1 MKRGSKKLFA
11 MLLAA
16 AMVLSLTSCGS
27 KTEGGSASA
36 SQSAVEELK
45 YPEKNVGVVV
55 QFSAGGPTD
64 MSVRGVLDA
73 VDGVTFAVENVT
85 GGSGLIG
92 LTKVA
97 NSATDG
103 YTLGCI
109 NVDLAINYV
118 LGRTEMSPADFIP
131 LACSI
136 CDYYTLVVNADAP
149 FSTMTEFVEYAK
161 AHPGEVVIGD
171 TGVGAAPYLAAT
183 AIADYFDL
191 DYKLVSY
198 DGSSDC
204 VTAVVGGHIDATFTQ
219 LSPAKGQ
226 IEAGALKA
234 IACVADE
241 RMSAWPD
248 IPTVK
253 ESYPDIDFELASW
266 VFISAYQGT
275 DEAICDYL
283 EEVLGAASASEE
295 FANTLES
302 LSMQNVVMSTEE
314 AEQFISDQLALYA
327 KLCEGLEV
335 E

>member
-1 MKRGSKKLFA
+1 MKKFIA
-11 MLLAA
+11 LLLTLC
-16 AMVLSLTSCGS
+16 MVLVLCACGQPEES
-27 KTEGGSASA
+27 EGG
-36 SQSAVEELK
+36 EKTLD
-45 YPEKNVGVVV
+45 YPKQNVNVVV

-73 VDGVTFAVENVT
+73 VDADITFAAENVT

-97 NSATDG
+97 SSPADG

-109 NVDLAINYV
+109 NVDLAINYA

-149 FSTMTEFVEYAK
+149 YSTMEEFVEYVK

-171 TGVGAAPYLAAT
+171 TGVGAAPMLTAT
-183 AIADYFDL
+183 AIADFFDL

-198 DGSSDC
+198 DGSADC
-204 VTAVVGGHIDATFTQ
+204 VTAVVGGHIDGTFTQ

-226 IEAGALKA
+226 LEAGGLKA
-234 IACVADE
+234 IACVANE
-241 RMSAWPD
+241 RMTSWPD

-253 ESYPDIDFELASW
+253 ESYPDIDFEVASW
-266 VFISAYQGT
+266 VFISAYEGT

-283 EEVLGAASASEE
+283 EEVLGAASRSDK
-295 FANTLES
+295 FQNTLSE
-302 LSMQNVVMSTEE
+302 LSMQNDPMTREE
-314 AEQFISDQLALYA
+314 AQAFIQAQIELYQE
-327 KLCEGLEV
+327 LCKDLDV

>member
-1 MKRGSKKLFA
+1 MKRLWKKCLAGILVVTSVAALGACSTGDGS
-11 MLLAA
+11 
-16 AMVLSLTSCGS
+16 STGGTSG
-27 KTEGGSASA
+27 
-36 SQSAVEELK
+36 QELN

-73 VDGVTFAVENVT
+73 TEGVTFAVENVT

-92 LTKVA
+92 LTKVV
-97 NSATDG
+97 SADTDG

-118 LGRTEMSPADFIP
+118 LGRTDISPEDFIP

-149 FSTMTEFVEYAK
+149 YSTMEEFVEYVRE
-161 AHPGEVVIGD
+161 HPGEVVVGD
-171 TGVGAAPYLAAT
+171 TGVGAAPNLAAM

-191 DYKLVSY
+191 DYTLVSY
-198 DGSSDC
+198 EGSSDC
-204 VTAVVGGHIDATFTQ
+204 VTAVVGDHIDATFTQ

-226 IEAGALKA
+226 IEAGALKP

-241 RMSAWPD
+241 RMAAWPD

-253 ESYPDIDFELASW
+253 ETYPDIDFELASW
-266 VFISAYQGT
+266 VFISAYKGT
-275 DEAICDYL
+275 DEAICEYL
-283 EEVLGAASASEE
+283 EDALGKASASDT

-302 LSMQNVVMSTEE
+302 LSMQNVVMNTEE
-314 AEQFISDQLALYA
+314 AQQFIADQLELY
-327 KLCEGLEV
+327 EGLCAELDIQ
-335 E
+335 